1 MSAVTCRKTESEE
14 KKADEEKKKRKKNPV
29 LPDAVQHFSSLRNP
43 QQLVVCRD
51 IMEVCSLLI
60 GKE

>member
-1 MSAVTCRKTESEE
+1 MFFKPSYNQKNKEWGERRGWR
-14 KKADEEKKKRKKNPV
+14 EKKKLSG
-29 LPDAVQHFSSLRNP
+29 LPDTVQHFSSFRNP